1 MNNKALLLGITTM
14 VTVLGMVSIGS
25 VVLPSVNNTLTQ
37 AIGQESIMSN
47 SNSASVRDAVG
58 SPLYNLT
65 IGDKSYP
72 IKFNITGG
80 ILDTMAIDGDQAILL
95 VNINASTGGGNLE
108 IELPRDLIDSKT
120 QSNTDKPYSVFE
132 DDIDRSISF
141 VESRTTDQ
149 ARTLVI
155 TFNSEDNVIEIQ
167 GTEVLSEPGGE
178 F

>member
-25 VVLPSVNNTLTQ
+25 VVLPSVYNT
-37 AIGQESIMSN
+37 AIGQESTMIN
-47 SNSASVRDAVG
+47 SNSAAARDSVG

-155 TFNSEDNVIEIQ
+155 TFNNEDNIIDIQ
-167 GTEVLSEPGGE
+167 GTEVLSEPGGDI
-178 F
+178 

>member
-1 MNNKALLLGITTM
+1 MNSPSSS
-14 VTVLGMVSIGS
+14 SIS
-25 VVLPSVNNTLTQ
+25 ST
-37 AIGQESIMSN
+37 
-47 SNSASVRDAVG
+47 ASVPSKVIPTKNSELVTINERVK
-58 SPLYNLT
+58 LT
-65 IGDKSYP
+65 NEQNEVLQMICNSYEMP
-72 IKFNITGG
+72 ISEYMQAGG

-120 QSNTDKPYSVFE
+120 QSNMDKPYSLFE
-132 DDIDRSISF
+132 DDIDRPISF
-141 VESRTTDQ
+141 IESRTTDQ

-167 GTEVLSEPGGE
+167 GTEVLSESGGE

>member
-25 VVLPSVNNTLTQ
+25 VVLPSVYNT
-37 AIGQESIMSN
+37 AIGQESTMSN
-47 SNSASVRDAVG
+47 SNSAAARDAVG

-95 VNINASTGGGNLE
+95 VNINASSGGNLE
-108 IELPRDLIDSKT
+108 IKLPRDLIDSKT

-155 TFNSEDNVIEIQ
+155 TFNNEDNVIEIQ

>member
-1 MNNKALLLGITTM
+1 MNNKALLLGIITM

-25 VVLPSVNNTLTQ
+25 VVLPSVYNT
-37 AIGQESIMSN
+37 AIGQESTMSN
-47 SNSASVRDAVG
+47 SNSAAARDAVG

-132 DDIDRSISF
+132 DDIDRQISYM
-141 VESRTTDQ
+141 ESKTTDQ

-155 TFNSEDNVIEIQ
+155 TFNNEDNVIEIQ
-167 GTEVLSEPGGE
+167 GTEVFSGPGGE